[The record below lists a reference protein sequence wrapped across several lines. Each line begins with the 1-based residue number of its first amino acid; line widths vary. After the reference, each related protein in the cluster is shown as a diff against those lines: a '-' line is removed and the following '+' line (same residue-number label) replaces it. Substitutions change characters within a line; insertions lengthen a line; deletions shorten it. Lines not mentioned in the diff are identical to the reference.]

1 MGWPSYFTS
10 KFKLFIRTS
19 LSQHKINALQHVEGV
34 CKAKGTEAP
43 LSVAD
48 PLGACILSEAQ
59 DPGDNACKKR
69 VLTSALQ
76 LFSRSRSSVRSKLLQ
91 PSGSNHEPEVECH
104 ERGLT
109 QQRSMS
115 SESKPSQ
122 GRNPSITIGMPAEH
136 GIVKPSGC
144 HRGPAKDV
152 EHPIILVDEKS
163 SDPLDR
169 LNLARSRVI
178 DLVSQHLGLDIPKEP
193 AATAVPSVLK
203 VISKIREQNTTQP
216 VSSLPYH
223 PPAAGF
229 ELGKKRGISIG
240 SDSQECL
247 AHSNE
252 FDFWDQVGGLNSQ
265 QPLPLSSAICQASGQ
280 PSLHAAHKRAR
291 SGSVEGQHKQSLST
305 QDLNATGSL
314 QKSEN
319 ILDSPA
325 FALEDLQMTS
335 WTDVN
340 HISPGIDLH
349 GDPSIDSIRHECLNE
364 FGRSEVM
371 PGHDDPWGRSSRS
384 ILDMLDTRDLDS
396 DQVEVVA
403 PMSLMQELDQDMP
416 EFSLSEDRSLSQN
429 LKIDNFMQALEDA
442 WQ

>member
-1 MGWPSYFTS
+1 M
-10 KFKLFIRTS
+10 
-19 LSQHKINALQHVEGV
+19 

-104 ERGLT
+104 ERGRT

-122 GRNPSITIGMPAEH
+122 GRNPSTISMPAEH
-136 GIVKPSGC
+136 GILKPSGC
-144 HRGPAKDV
+144 HRGPAKDI
-152 EHPIILVDEKS
+152 EHPIILVNENS

-169 LNLARSRVI
+169 LDLARSRVI

-193 AATAVPSVLK
+193 AATAAPSVLK
-203 VISKIREQNTTQP
+203 VNSKTREQNTIQP

-229 ELGKKRGISIG
+229 ELGKKIGTSIG

-247 AHSNE
+247 PHSNE

-280 PSLHAAHKRAR
+280 PSLQAAHKRAR
-291 SGSVEGQHKQSLST
+291 SGSVKGQRKQSLST
-305 QDLNATGSL
+305 RDLNATGSL
-314 QKSEN
+314 PKSEN
-319 ILDSPA
+319 ILDGPA

-340 HISPGIDLH
+340 RRSPGLN
-349 GDPSIDSIRHECLNE
+349 GDPSINSIGHEYHNE
-364 FGRSEVM
+364 FGRIEVM
-371 PGHDDPWGRSSRS
+371 HGHDDPWGQSSRS

-396 DQVEVVA
+396 DQVEVAA
-403 PMSLMQELDQDMP
+403 PMSLMQALGQDMP

-429 LKIDNFMQALEDA
+429 LKIDHFMQALEDA
-442 WQ
+442 